1 MTAYP
6 PDPQASFRLKPIR
19 VARVSEISETT
30 AAASVPAEARVNFHI
45 GNPVQ
50 DKALSSAYLRMALG
64 IDIHREDLPDT
75 APDALLEHLGW
86 DQAHKPKLEFL
97 IRTIREECAL
107 YAPGR
112 LFSTEPAL
120 AG

>member
-6 PDPQASFRLKPIR
+6 SDPQASFRLKPIR

-30 AAASVPAEARVNFHI
+30 AAATIPNEARVNFHI

-50 DKALSSAYLRMALG
+50 DVSLSSAYLRTALG

-75 APDALLEHLGW
+75 APDALLEYLEW
-86 DQAHKPKLEFL
+86 DPAHKPKLEFL
-97 IRTIREECAL
+97 IRTIQKS
-107 YAPGR
+107 APYMPRGGYSR
-112 LFSTEPAL
+112 K
-120 AG
+120 